1 MDELKTKLT
10 AFYNKFNEDKRLET
24 RHGQVEFLTS
34 MKYIHEYLRPGDKI
48 VDIGAGP
55 GKYSLALKKEGY
67 DVTAVELT
75 RPNIGKLRSKDKELK
90 IVEANAVDLYDPA
103 DRIRAL
109 KEAKRICKREIFV
122 TYIMNEYAIIEYAFK
137 DNNYLSVKDRIDE
150 DFKIKDPDALF
161 VHSRIEEIDEL
172 NKVCGLKL
180 IRRFASDGPTDYMR
194 SYINAMD
201 DETFQAYLAFHQ
213 KTCERK
219 ELLGASSHIVDILI
233 KED

>member
-1 MDELKTKLT
+1 
-10 AFYNKFNEDKRLET
+10 
-24 RHGQVEFLTS
+24 
-34 MKYIHEYLRPGDKI
+34 
-48 VDIGAGP
+48 
-55 GKYSLALKKEGY
+55 
-67 DVTAVELT
+67 
-75 RPNIGKLRSKDKELK
+75 
-90 IVEANAVDLYDPA
+90 
-103 DRIRAL
+103 
-109 KEAKRICKREIFV
+109 
-122 TYIMNEYAIIEYAFK
+122 MNEYAIIEYAFK